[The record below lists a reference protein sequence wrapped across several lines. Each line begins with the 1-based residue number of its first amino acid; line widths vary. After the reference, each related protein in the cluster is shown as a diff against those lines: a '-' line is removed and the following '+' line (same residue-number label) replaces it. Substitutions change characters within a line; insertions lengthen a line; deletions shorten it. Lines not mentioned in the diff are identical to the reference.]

1 MEVVNGA
8 DRLVMDNSVLEGSSQ
23 QEDKMDGGKGTEGKS
38 GRVWAGKQ
46 GRCFPS
52 RHVRNTSKRKVTDA
66 DLRAAAD
73 SGNKWDKYWH
83 EREKKKKKRLKCLK
97 GTAAAASDSA
107 GNALKPERVEETGHE
122 HSSQMKAK
130 GLGSALIA
138 CWEFGCLSLA
148 LQGNSCVKRG
158 PESGCAEG
166 IVKVF
171 WVLNPEILLQSL
183 FCCFQVCVSRA
194 RSKKDFQSCKS
205 KAQSVSLKFE

>member
-83 EREKKKKKRLKCLK
+83 EREKKKKKVEMPKGHSCCGQRFCRKCTETRESRGNRTWTQFPNESQGPGK
-97 GTAAAASDSA
+97 CSDSV
-107 GNALKPERVEETGHE
+107 LRIWL
-122 HSSQMKAK
+122 SF
-130 GLGSALIA
+130 LGSP
-138 CWEFGCLSLA
+138 G
-148 LQGNSCVKRG
+148 K
-158 PESGCAEG
+158 
-166 IVKVF
+166 
-171 WVLNPEILLQSL
+171 
-183 FCCFQVCVSRA
+183 
-194 RSKKDFQSCKS
+194 
-205 KAQSVSLKFE
+205 